1 MKAAEKASMCS
12 SRSNERFVRHTLV
25 GLLWAVAAMT
35 CVAQSPEQDY
45 RTRARDLFLDVERT
59 VRLRTTQQDQETA
72 RVYRDVW
79 PVLET
84 EMLTAF
90 NGWAAP
96 NAVEERNLTPEE
108 LATAYERQ
116 GGWPFVAEAARMRC
130 RRLLGSHQKLVEG
143 LAGEDLESK
152 DQKQLQRGLRAAGQF
167 HLTGLYE
174 DVAAQLD
181 GTEEDVAAS
190 ALRDLNDRRAIPLL
204 ARHGITRHY
213 DKLRRLQ
220 RGRPAN
226 SELVALLHDQD
237 SEVRWRAAYALV
249 ESGDPRL
256 SPFVERLARDEASDV
271 RVQAANIAFL
281 LPSEEFVRL
290 RAVLVR
296 LLADKAVEVRSSVA
310 ILFATRKDAVCAKAL
325 YDLLTQEE
333 KLEPWRQSNL
343 VQALQTMTGSYF
355 GFAPGT
361 ISTESARRASLD
373 QFARWISE
381 TARESE

>member
-1 MKAAEKASMCS
+1 MKAAERASMCS
-12 SRSNERFVRHTLV
+12 SRSHERFVRHTVV

-35 CVAQSPEQDY
+35 CVAQTPEQDY

-59 VRLRTTQQDQETA
+59 ARQRTTQQDQETA

-90 NGWAAP
+90 NGWAP

-226 SELVALLHDQD
+226 SDLVALLHDQD

-355 GFAPGT
+355 GFVPGT
-361 ISTESARRASLD
+361 ISKESARRASLD